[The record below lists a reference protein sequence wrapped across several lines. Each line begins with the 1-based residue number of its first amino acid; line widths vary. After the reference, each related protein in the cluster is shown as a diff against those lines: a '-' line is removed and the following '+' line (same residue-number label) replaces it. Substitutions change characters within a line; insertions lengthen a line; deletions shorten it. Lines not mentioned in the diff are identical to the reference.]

1 MVEVYENCSVE
12 NTYSFQLN
20 KNKKAVGALL
30 ALEFTNGGA
39 PLKADRKV
47 KNPTDPGAD
56 LDIIGAIDSI
66 WWGQE
71 QISPMKI
78 EFRLSPDN
86 VGPFESTL
94 RGKAGGAELEID
106 FVVKKYDQRSSAK
119 KFFDRFLPGKKD
131 TKLKMILAKQENNWW
146 LSPEPADDVTD
157 PPNYKAWLLLSPNT
171 EGEAQEVTL
180 ATDADTKQNYL
191 VGVQGA

>member
-1 MVEVYENCSVE
+1 MVEVYEKCDAE
-12 NTYSFQLN
+12 NSYSFQLN
-20 KNKKAVGALL
+20 KHETVGALL

-39 PLKADRKV
+39 TLKADATV
-47 KNPTDPGAD
+47 KNPTDPTAD
-56 LDIIGAIDSI
+56 FDIIGALDSV

-78 EFRLSPDN
+78 EFRISPDN
-86 VGPFESTL
+86 VGAFESTL

-106 FVVKKYDQRSSAK
+106 FVVNKYDQRSSAK
-119 KFFDRFLPGKKD
+119 KFFNRFLPGKKD

-146 LSPEPADDVTD
+146 LSPTPATDVIN
-157 PPNYKAWLLLSPNT
+157 PPNYQAWLLLSPNT

-180 ATDADTKQNYL
+180 ATDSDTKQNYL
-191 VGVQGA
+191 VGVKKA